1 MKMVR
6 SLLGAG
12 LALGVEVE
20 VASAVGLAVV
30 GEFVAADELVA
41 AGELVGADCSVT
53 SGFTSGRAEGR
64 VGMAGFTL

>member
-1 MKMVR
+1 MVR
-6 SLLGAG
+6 PPLGVG

-30 GEFVAADELVA
+30 GEFVV

-53 SGFTSGRAEGR
+53 SGFTSGRAKGR
-64 VGMAGFTL
+64 VGVAGFRL